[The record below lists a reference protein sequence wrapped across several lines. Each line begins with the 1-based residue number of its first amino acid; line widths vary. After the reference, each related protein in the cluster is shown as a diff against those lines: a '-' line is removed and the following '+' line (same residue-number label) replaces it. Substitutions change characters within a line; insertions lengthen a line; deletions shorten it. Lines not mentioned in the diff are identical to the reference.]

1 MDLND
6 RLNRAVTGAI
16 AQNRIVGAVTIVRRH
31 GEIVHESV
39 HGLLDREAG
48 TPMRKDAIFRLSSL
62 TKPIVAATV
71 LAMVDEGLIGL
82 DEPVTTYLPYFTP
95 ALEDGTVPVITIRQL
110 LTHSSGL
117 GGSPPPV
124 TEAEIEIERTRWQQ
138 SLDWNMQR
146 LSTKP
151 LGFAP
156 GTSWR
161 YGPSTELLG
170 AVAARLV
177 GGTLGDATEK
187 YVTGPLRMVDTRF
200 GVTDRNRLAAAYGD
214 HADGPELMGHPHHV
228 PSPWGG
234 VTTYGPNHILDAGTY
249 HSGGG
254 GMAGTAEDYMV
265 LLEALR
271 TGGEGILSPAITE
284 AAFENQIPHLPQGP
298 SAGWHF
304 GFLGAVLTDPHLA
317 GSPQTA
323 GTSRWGGIYG
333 HTWFIDRAAGLSV
346 VAMTNTGLE
355 GSDGAY
361 PFRIRDAIYA
371 Q

>member
-1 MDLND
+1 MDLD
-6 RLNRAVTGAI
+6 ARLNRAITGAI
-16 AQNRIVGAVTIVRRH
+16 AQNRIVGAVTLVCRH

-71 LAMVDEGLIGL
+71 LAMVDEGLIAL
-82 DEPVTTYLPYFTP
+82 DEKVTTYLPYFTP
-95 ALEDGTVPVITIRQL
+95 ALADGSVPAITIRHL

-117 GGSPPPV
+117 SGHAPPV
-124 TEAEIEIERTRWQQ
+124 TEAEIELAGTRWHQ

-146 LSTKP
+146 LAAT
-151 LGFAP
+151 LLAFAP

-161 YGPSTELLG
+161 YGLSTELLG
-170 AVAARLV
+170 AVAAKLV
-177 GGTLGDATEK
+177 GGTLGDAAQK
-187 YVTGPLRMVDTRF
+187 YVTGPLRMADTGF
-200 GVTDRNRLAAAYGD
+200 GVIDRARLAAAYGD

-234 VTTYGPNHILDAGTY
+234 VTTYGPNHILDPQVY

-254 GMAGTAEDYMV
+254 GMAGTAEDYMR

-271 TGGEGILSPAITE
+271 TGDGRILSPEIT
-284 AAFENQIPHLPQGP
+284 AAGFENQIPHLPQGP

-304 GFLGAVLTDPHLA
+304 GFFGAVLTDADLA
-317 GSPQTA
+317 GTPQHV

-333 HTWFIDRAAGLSV
+333 HTWFIDRKAGLSV